1 MAEIEIS
8 MKVLEDEVMEFAQK
22 LEQKYIERKME
33 KKNWQTSLG
42 NLTYK

>member
-33 KKNWQTSLG
+33 KKKLVDKSRKFNI
-42 NLTYK
+42 